1 MKIKYYKNIIRILKM
16 NIDPRTFRFL
26 REGVRTTHDEK
37 FFGLFSLVL
46 YIHVV
51 IFSILNIYIVILGK
65 KFKTFYLV
73 LYYVYI
79 VFLYSMFP
87 SISLYPIYLYSII
100 YTYAFLLFFYCRIL
114 SDINGSLS
122 FLLPKH
128 NQFFYNI

>member
-1 MKIKYYKNIIRILKM
+1 MMKNFLDFLVLIHIYTLLYFLFITIIYY
-16 NIDPRTFRFL
+16 
-26 REGVRTTHDEK
+26 DEK